1 MNLLIILLI
10 ILIIIIFILFFLN
23 LILLKDKY
31 SSLNN
36 YTLKDDGII
45 IVKNVLS
52 EKEINYLK
60 NLSNNNDYKS
70 VKNNIIN
77 NENIQKIIYDKLGHA
92 YQFHDYIFIIKKS
105 AIHTCHRD
113 ANGDFFNNIKNPS
126 YTMIIYLDNMEKCL
140 GVIPKSHTNPSSF
153 GINTKNEVINV
164 ICKKGDILLFNAN
177 TIHVGTINN
186 IPDNLRI
193 QMKVSHK
200 DDISNLTYYTNY
212 NKILKEENNIH
223 DSLKKISQNLS
234 CMFPFVSNLTQN
246 DIKKSGSVKNIDDLS
261 FNEKV
266 FSYIFYGKSDYYN
279 LPNAF

>member
-10 ILIIIIFILFFLN
+10 IIIILFFLN
-23 LILLKDKY
+23 LILLKDRY

-36 YTLKDDGII
+36 YSLKDDGVI
-45 IVKNVLS
+45 IVNNVLS
-52 EKEINYLK
+52 EDEINYLK
-60 NLSNNNDYKS
+60 NLSNNDDYKI
-70 VKNNIIN
+70 VKRNIMNNK
-77 NENIQKIIYDKLGHA
+77 NIQKIIYDKLGDG

-126 YTMIIYLDNMEKCL
+126 YTMIIYLDDMEKCL
-140 GVIPKSHTNPSSF
+140 GVIPKSHTNLSSF

-164 ICKKGDILLFNAN
+164 MCKKGDILLFNAN

-186 IPDNLRI
+186 IPNNLRI

-212 NKILKEENNIH
+212 NKILKEDNNIP
-223 DSLKKISQNLS
+223 DSLKKISQNIS

-246 DIKKSGSVKNIDDLS
+246 DIKKSGSIKSSNDLS
-261 FNEKV
+261 FSEKM